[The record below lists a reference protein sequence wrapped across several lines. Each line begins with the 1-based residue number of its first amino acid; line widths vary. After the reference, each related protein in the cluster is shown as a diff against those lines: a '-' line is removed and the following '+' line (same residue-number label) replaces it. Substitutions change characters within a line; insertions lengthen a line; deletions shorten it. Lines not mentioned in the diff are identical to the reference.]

1 MNRTFKVAKSLTRG
15 VVVTSEKASSYQG
28 KAVKTVIAAAVA
40 SLVAGTAMAADNE
53 VKDLTLNGTTLTIT
67 GSTAA
72 DMKVADEAKTIIDPK
87 VTEGTTDRTTWKNG
101 TDIFGYK
108 GMLTLNQGELV
119 VEGHTKTIQG
129 AVKVK
134 DTGTISLAATKTK
147 DGVLKLG
154 DPAVNEEYKLGADGD
169 LVVNFKAE
177 ASSEKTVQLL
187 GRQETFT
194 FGAVQKKTGDIITE
208 PAHAVVL
215 NVAKDVKAEIGFD
228 SSAGLQ
234 NTTLKL
240 DNIALN
246 NAGQLTFKAQTI
258 QINSDIAAQ
267 EGTTIYEGAS
277 NISNAEVA
285 GKNVLV
291 SNADN
296 TDYKQ
301 DTKFIGSV
309 AVAEKGVLSAETL
322 DVKGTGSLTSS
333 GTGLVKATTI
343 NLESGSTVTLGG
355 TTEATTLNVLNGKTT
370 AQGGSDLTGKAT
382 LTNLVIDN
390 SSLATGVTAAATS
403 FTASNATLKVADAIT
418 VKGNTADAG
427 STLTLTR
434 GKTSAGTVTVGA
446 FGTLTVTQQSQFAA
460 NTLDVTGAAA
470 ANTTAT
476 ATFTNTNITADA
488 ITVGK
493 NGSLTLDNS
502 DSDVGTVNVAGT
514 MRVTSTGNDSYLG
527 ADSIAVANNGSLTL
541 AGEVEFSTLTIAGKT
556 ASTATDAGSVVLG
569 DGYYVTTSD
578 QLFKAVENKT
588 GIEAIGA
595 LKDNLTTAAQSSQ
608 TYRLNDAAFNY
619 TKAQYDKLAASH
631 SSSHFEFVN
640 GLLVGAKDSSGN
652 DTVANFADAVGIGYV
667 GKSAVAIYTDTA
679 AATASV
685 GTSNLTA
692 GSIALKTNTNPDT
705 KFASLTINAD
715 GNTPGTLTLRGD
727 ADGKVFY
734 LPAVTTKDANGKDV
748 TDVMPVTLNVATAF
762 GEEEMNDTGVVDG
775 KITAN
780 KAVTVNGDFTFA
792 EDLTLAGTA
801 TDTTDDL
808 SIYGRMSGKNIIV
821 ANNANAKAHIKGGV
835 LVLEGTAPDAQQKE
849 VGQQVTTG
857 NVVIDKVHV
866 SDGEEKGGLLVIG
879 SANEAAAQAYQ
890 SAHHLDNTLWVSQA
904 VNFKDGVTFGS
915 NAATGTWNGV
925 LAGGENTV
933 AIDLAALGQSG
944 YEASETAAVITFG
957 SNVSPAAP
965 QKLVLANLAQ
975 VNKSSLVYDKVNDLY
990 YVNTGVGLA
999 NQGRVD
1005 FGTRFYTTDLLT
1017 AQSNG
1022 KVYLQVNEAK
1032 VEEVAE
1038 LGLNSFGSFES
1049 SLYNVEFGKN
1059 IIADKLIF
1067 GLDDLEKSYLKSI
1080 YKQALAAGVI
1090 KADTTE
1096 AQFAQLAYADPADI
1110 IADGKMDAYSDF
1122 INAAQDAF
1130 DAQLVSAEHAAT
1142 NMAAL
1147 GGAFTTALDINDQV
1161 TAAVSRRTSAQR
1173 TEGFTPWV
1181 DVFGTTNEAKRLYG
1195 NGAGYEADIYGA
1207 VLGFDYTAAC
1217 GGTLGVAFNVGQA
1230 DGNSVGSGAKVDNDA
1245 DFYGVSLY
1253 GAQTFGDFNVKADLG
1268 YTQVSNDLSTN
1279 NVLGSYKESLDAN
1292 VFTFGLG
1299 TEYLAK
1305 FGALNVTPH
1314 AGIRLSRIDMDDS
1327 KYGADYDTMTV
1338 YQLPLGVAFSGNFD
1352 VNGWK
1357 LAPMVDL
1364 SVVPAFGDKDAVATY
1379 TGGIQSVTRVVDTN
1393 PIQAT
1398 LGVSAQNGAWTFGLN
1413 YGLTAGGDDR
1423 MNNAFNANLRYSF

>member
-28 KAVKTVIAAAVA
+28 KAVKTVIVAAVA
-40 SLVAGTAMAADNE
+40 SLVAGTAMAVENT
-53 VKDLTLNGTTLTIT
+53 VTNLTLNGTTLTIT
-67 GSTAA
+67 GGDAA

-101 TDIFGYK
+101 TDIFGWT

-119 VEGHTKTIQG
+119 VEGHSKSIEG
-129 AVKVK
+129 AVNVK

-154 DPAVNEEYKLGADGD
+154 NAKVTDEYKLGADGD

-177 ASSEKTVQLL
+177 TDSEKTVQLL
-187 GRQETFT
+187 GRQATFT
-194 FGAVQKKTGDIITE
+194 FGAVEKKTGDIITE
-208 PAHAVVL
+208 PAHAVAL

-228 SSAGLQ
+228 STANLA

-267 EGTTIYEGAS
+267 EGTTIYEGATT
-277 NISNAEVA
+277 ISNAEVA

-309 AVAEKGVLSAETL
+309 TVDNKGVLSAETL
-322 DVKGTGSLTSS
+322 DVKGSGSLTSS

-343 NLESGSTVTLGG
+343 NLESGSTVALGG

-370 AQGGSDLTGKAT
+370 AQSANDLTGKAT

-390 SSLATGVTAAATS
+390 SSLATGVAAAATS
-403 FTASNATLKVADAIT
+403 FTASDATLKVTDAIT
-418 VKGNTADAG
+418 VKGNAANTG
-427 STLTLTR
+427 STLTLTG
-434 GKTSAGTVTVGA
+434 GKTSAGTVAVGA
-446 FGTLTVTQQSQFAA
+446 FGTLTVNQSQFAA
-460 NTLDVTGAAA
+460 TTLDVTGAAA
-470 ANTTAT
+470 ANTPAA
-476 ATFTNTNITADA
+476 ATFTSTNITADA

-493 NGSLTLDNS
+493 QGTLTLTNS

-514 MRVTSTGNDSYLG
+514 MTVTGTVSDSYLG
-527 ADSIAVANNGSLTL
+527 ADSIAVANNGTLNL

-556 ASTATDAGSVVLG
+556 ASTANDAGKVELG
-569 DGYYVTTSD
+569 NGYYVTTSD

-619 TKAQYDKLAASH
+619 TKVQYDKLAASH

-652 DTVANFADAVGIGYV
+652 DTVAKFADAVGIGYV

-685 GTSNLTA
+685 GTSDLTA

-705 KFASLTINAD
+705 KFVSLTIDAD
-715 GNTPGTLTLRGD
+715 GTTPGTLTLRGD

-748 TDVMPVTLNVATAF
+748 TDVMPVTLNVATTF

-792 EDLTLAGTA
+792 EDLTLAGTV
-801 TDTTDDL
+801 TDTDDL

-821 ANNANAKAHIKGGV
+821 ANNANAKAHIQGGV

-866 SDGEEKGGLLVIG
+866 SAGEEKGGLLVIG

-915 NAATGTWNGV
+915 QAIGTWNGDQ
-925 LAGGENTV
+925 AGGENTV

-957 SNVSPAAP
+957 NNVTSAAP

-999 NQGRVD
+999 NKGRVD
-1005 FGTRFYTTDLLT
+1005 FGTRFYTTDGT
-1017 AQSNG
+1017 IAQSNG
-1022 KVYLQVNEAK
+1022 KVYLQVDETE
-1032 VEEVAE
+1032 VEEVAD

-1080 YKQALAAGVI
+1080 YKQALVAGVI

-1217 GGTLGVAFNVGQA
+1217 GGTLGVAFNVGQT

-1338 YQLPLGVAFSGNFD
+1338 YQLPLGVAISGNFD